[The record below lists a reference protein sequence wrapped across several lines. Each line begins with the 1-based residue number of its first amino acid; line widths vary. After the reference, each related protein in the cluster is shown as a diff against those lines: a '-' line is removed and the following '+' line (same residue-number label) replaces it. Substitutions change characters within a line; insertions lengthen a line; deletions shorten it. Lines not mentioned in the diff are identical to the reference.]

1 MPYKDEKYIQGLKN
15 DLKAANKLFEKGDD
29 MPCKDEKYIQRLK
42 NDLKIANKL
51 YREVLGHLKNSEVI
65 VERLQ
70 KEAFAS
76 KAVIWAAAN
85 SNGGRLSVSDF
96 SMQLSNDKKNL
107 IHSYHDPIMA
117 ATIIEAKTETSVS
130 KKVQ

>member
-1 MPYKDEKYIQGLKN
+1 MREKTMADFII
-15 DLKAANKLFEKGDD
+15 E
-29 MPCKDEKYIQRLK
+29 DEKYIQRLK
-42 NDLKIANKL
+42 NDLETANKL

-85 SNGGRLSVSDF
+85 SNGGRLSVSDL